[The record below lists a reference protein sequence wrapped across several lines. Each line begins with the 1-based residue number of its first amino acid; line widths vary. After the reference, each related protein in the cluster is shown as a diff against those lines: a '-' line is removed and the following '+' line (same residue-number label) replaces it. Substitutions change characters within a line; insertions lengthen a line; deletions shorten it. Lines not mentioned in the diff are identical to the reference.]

1 MMKRKETVEEFEQ
14 LADGVFV
21 VDRELKIIAFSE
33 GAERITGYRRE
44 EVIGKHCPALFRSQ
58 NCEEGCPAKATLAT
72 GEMLSNCQYTIF
84 TKDDDEIPICLS
96 TAPLKDKEG
105 KVTAVVGTFRNLAEV
120 RNLIA
125 RLSVASRQTTLA
137 KNKLQAIMNSIN
149 DGVFTVDEKYHL
161 TAFNRAA
168 QEITRFSEA
177 EVLGKPCREVFRSST
192 CREECP
198 LRKTMRTGHSVTNF
212 ELEILTRRNSYL
224 PISVSTA
231 LLKDEAGKVI
241 GGVETFRDMSQIK
254 QLTEELA
261 GKYSFGNIIGKSY
274 RMQGIYKLVTD
285 VAVTTSTVLIEGET
299 GTGKEL
305 VARAIHYH
313 SPRRE
318 YPFIT
323 VSCAALPE
331 TLLESELFGHVKG
344 AFTGA
349 ISDRKGRF
357 ESAAGGTVFLDEI
370 GEISPAVQV
379 KLLRVL
385 ESQQFERVGET
396 KTIHVDIRLI
406 AATNQT
412 LLKKVEKGEFRQDL
426 YYRLN
431 IVRLKLPPLRE
442 RREDIPLLLEH
453 FITLFNKRTGR
464 HVTGISLEA
473 MNILVDHPWPG
484 NVRQLENSIEHA
496 FIHCR
501 SGLIQPQHLPEELG
515 LPDKKI
521 LARVSQKRRPLA
533 ELERELIIETLAKHK
548 GNRTFTARD
557 LGISRSSLWRKMKK
571 HNIPSHK

>member
-1 MMKRKETVEEFEQ
+1 MKRKETVEAFEQ

-33 GAERITGYRRE
+33 GAERITGYCRE
-44 EVIGKHCPALFRSQ
+44 EVVGKYCPDLFHSQ
-58 NCEEGCPAKATLAT
+58 NCEEGCPARVTLAT
-72 GEMLSNCQYTIF
+72 GEMLSNCQYTVF

-105 KVTAVVGTFRNLAEV
+105 QITAVVGTFRNLAEV
-120 RNLIA
+120 RALIA
-125 RLSVASRQTTLA
+125 RLSVASRQTILE
-137 KNKLQAIMNSIN
+137 KNKLQAIMNSIT

-168 QEITRFSEA
+168 QEITGFSEA
-177 EVLGKPCREVFRSST
+177 EVLGKHCHEVFRSLT

-198 LRKTMRTGHSVTNF
+198 LRKTMRTGCSVTNF
-212 ELEILTRRNSYL
+212 ELEIFTRRNCYL

-241 GGVETFRDMSQIK
+241 GGVETFRDMSQLK

-274 RMQGIYKLVTD
+274 QMQRIYKLITE

-299 GTGKEL
+299 GTGKDL

-318 YPFIT
+318 YPFVT
-323 VSCAALPE
+323 VNCAALPA

-357 ESAAGGTVFLDEI
+357 ESASGGTVFLDEI

-385 ESQQFERVGET
+385 EKQQFERVGET
-396 KTIHVDIRLI
+396 KTIQVDIRLI

-412 LLKKVEKGEFRQDL
+412 LLEKVERGEFRQDL

-453 FITLFNKRTGR
+453 FISLFNKRTGR
-464 HVTGISLEA
+464 HVTGVSPEA
-473 MNILVDHPWPG
+473 MNVLVDHPWPG
-484 NVRQLENSIEHA
+484 NVRQLENAIEHA
-496 FIHCR
+496 FIHCQR
-501 SGLIQPQHLPEELG
+501 GLIQPQHLPEELG
-515 LPDKKI
+515 VPERRI
-521 LARVSQKRRPLA
+521 LAKASQKRCPLA
-533 ELERELIIETLAKHK
+533 ELERELIIEILAKHK
-548 GNRTFTARD
+548 WNRALAAGD

-571 HNIPSHK
+571 HNILPHK